1 MTESTSETR
10 RRVIVAG
17 AGLTGL
23 AALVAACGGG
33 GTDSAGSSQAAGT
46 GGAEAGSGGSSG
58 GGSGGSGG
66 ASGALARTS
75 DIPVGGGKVFQD
87 RQVVIVQPTEGQFK
101 AYDALCTHQGC
112 PVDRVADGA
121 IICPCH
127 NSRFSVA
134 DGSPQQGPATE
145 PLPEKQITVN
155 GDEITLS

>member
-33 GTDSAGSSQAAGT
+33 SESAGSSQAAGT
-46 GGAEAGSGGSSG
+46 GGAEAGSGGASG
-58 GGSGGSGG
+58 GGSGG
-66 ASGALARTS
+66 ASGAIARTA
-75 DIPVGGGKVFQD
+75 DIPVGGGRVFQD

-134 DGSPQQGPATE
+134 DGSPQQGPATQ
-145 PLPEKQITVN
+145 PLAERQITVT

>member
-1 MTESTSETR
+1 
-10 RRVIVAG
+10 VIVAG

-33 GTDSAGSSQAAGT
+33 SESAGSSQAAGT
-46 GGAEAGSGGSSG
+46 GGAEAGSGGASG
-58 GGSGGSGG
+58 GGSGG
-66 ASGALARTS
+66 ASGAIARTA
-75 DIPVGGGKVFQD
+75 DIPVGGGRVFQD

-134 DGSPQQGPATE
+134 DGSPQQGPATQ
-145 PLPEKQITVN
+145 PLAERQITVT